1 MSIKRYNSEKDN
13 TISTAFREN
22 LSTRSTKANM
32 GASDILELF
41 SIYGQA
47 SSSSVEKTRILIQF
61 PVSEIA
67 TDRSLDIVPLSGSS
81 TFRLR
86 VHNARHGQTTPENY
100 QVSVHPLVRAWNEGG
115 GLDMESYLDLE
126 SSNWISASSGVAWHT
141 TGSDFI
147 NSDYVT
153 ASVIPLEYN
162 QFLKEGTEDLN
173 IDITGLVEEWIKYN
187 NNLAIRATASINLV
201 SNLNADDVIKIR
213 SHEGEEVTYKFVA
226 GAGYSVG
233 QSVFLQ
239 LSGSKEGTISALKDS
254 ISTDF
259 SGSITTTLEGAYLS
273 LTQSVAGLHGNTV
286 ITTTAPTARITYNSF
301 DGGIGMPNYG
311 VLLKLDHT
319 YEDGS
324 RARSYY
330 TKKFYSR
337 SSHEFFLKPKIE
349 AQWDNSIRDD
359 RGYILKSSSLA
370 PAADNLNS
378 IYFYNRIRGQ
388 LADIP
393 TGSNT
398 AIVASLYHKDE
409 LGSTFLRAESLSPDA
424 GGVSSAPLQFITA
437 SRESKGV
444 YKAQFAYA
452 GTASYLYDV
461 WSSSTDHL
469 DSTLATGSGFTVYTD
484 SPDNHYEMPNYK
496 VSITNLKDTYLQSE
510 KATIRVYTRN
520 KNWQPNVYTKA
531 RSTAPVNTIRDLFYK
546 ITKVSDNFDVISYS
560 TGSVPSYSS
569 LSYDI
574 SGSHFDL
581 DMSIFEPNNAYEI
594 SFVSKDGSNYVE
606 QQEKFRFRVDP

>member
-13 TISTAFREN
+13 TISTAYREN
-22 LSTRSTKANM
+22 LSARSTKANM
-32 GASDILELF
+32 GASDILEIF

-47 SSSSVEKTRILIQF
+47 ASSSVEKTRVLMQF

-67 TDRSLDIVPLSGSS
+67 TDRSIDVLPQSGSVNYK
-81 TFRLR
+81 LR
-86 VHNARHGQTTPENY
+86 VHNVSHGQTTPEDY
-100 QVSVHPLVRAWNEGG
+100 QLSVHLLARSWNEGD
-115 GLDMESYLDLE
+115 GLDMENYLDLE
-126 SSNWISASSGVAWHT
+126 SSNWLSASTGIAWHS
-141 TGSDFI
+141 TGSDFVS
-147 NSDYVT
+147 SDFVT
-153 ASVIPLEYN
+153 SSVIPLEYN
-162 QFLKEGTEDLN
+162 QFLKQGTEDVN
-173 IDITGLVEEWIKYN
+173 IDITGLVEEWVKYN
-187 NNLAIRATASINLV
+187 NDAALRATGSINLV
-201 SNLNADDVIKIR
+201 SNLNENDIIKLR
-213 SHEGEEVTYKFVA
+213 SHEGEEVTYTFITSS
-226 GAGYSVG
+226 GYSLG
-233 QSVFLQ
+233 QSVFLK

-254 ISTDF
+254 ISGDF
-259 SGSITTTLEGAYLS
+259 SGTLQTTLEGAYLS

-286 ITTTAPTARITYNSF
+286 VSTSAPPARITYNSF
-301 DGGIGMPNYG
+301 DGGTGMPNYG

-324 RARSYY
+324 REHSYY

-349 AQWDNSIRDD
+349 AQWDGSIRDD

-378 IYFYNRIRGQ
+378 IYFYNRVRGQ
-388 LADIP
+388 LSDIP

-398 AIVASLYHKDE
+398 TIVASLYHKDE
-409 LGSTFLRAESLSPDA
+409 LGSTFLRAESLSPSA
-424 GGVSSAPLQFITA
+424 GGVSDAPLQFITA

-461 WSSSTDHL
+461 WSSSTSHL
-469 DSTLATGSGFTVYTD
+469 DSTLATGSGFTVHTE
-484 SPDNHYEMPNYK
+484 SPDNHYETPSYK
-496 VSITNLKDTYLQSE
+496 LSITNLKDTYLQSE
-510 KATIRVYTRN
+510 KATLRVYTRN
-520 KNWQPNVYTKA
+520 KNWQPTVYTKA
-531 RSTAPVNTIRDLFYK
+531 RSTAPVNTIRDLYYK

-569 LSYDI
+569 LSYDV

-581 DMSIFEPNNAYEI
+581 DMSILEPNNAYEI
-594 SFVSKDGSNYVE
+594 SFVSKDGSNYTE
-606 QQEKFRFRVDP
+606 QQEKFKFRVDP